1 LDFTI
6 VVRDPN
12 GALDIGFPKIRVSGA
27 PEVLCNEIHHPEIS
41 SCNGMGETR
50 FVENVGE
57 EMATDRAYHCLLT
70 VEPQWYGDNEV
81 KITAYNSA
89 FEPTDG
95 THTENWYFNPALSVE
110 VTTSDGQPI
119 HFEEMPYGADEPYER
134 TVHSLNKLKVRN
146 VGEGGVNMWM
156 FLAGTDLFDPSG
168 ASKCPIT
175 NVLAIED
182 YMWYRGWS
190 GTQWTSWEG
199 WEQMGKYNQN
209 DDCSVYEG
217 TYQSAP
223 TGTDTNPSCYGG
235 KPVPW
240 PNTGDSIQD
249 AMEHVLTNQGTLEVE
264 FKLQYPMPCV
274 GTFSQGS
281 LMVFGKA
288 V

>member
-1 LDFTI
+1 MSLVLAAGMLSAVLADVAVGQVGAGAQPGDQDPRICVYHRDVCIGTCANPPGVNPFDYRSSLYAFTGEQLDFTI

-199 WEQMGKYNQN
+199 
-209 DDCSVYEG
+209 
-217 TYQSAP
+217 
-223 TGTDTNPSCYGG
+223 
-235 KPVPW
+235 
-240 PNTGDSIQD
+240 
-249 AMEHVLTNQGTLEVE
+249 
-264 FKLQYPMPCV
+264 
-274 GTFSQGS
+274 
-281 LMVFGKA
+281 
-288 V
+288 